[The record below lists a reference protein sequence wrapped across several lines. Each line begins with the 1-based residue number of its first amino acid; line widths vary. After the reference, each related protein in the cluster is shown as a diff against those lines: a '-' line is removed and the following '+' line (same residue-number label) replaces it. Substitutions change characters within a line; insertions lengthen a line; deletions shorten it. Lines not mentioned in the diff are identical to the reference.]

1 MNKLEITTLVDV
13 CDLDIPRLEAVVQQ
27 LLSDN
32 EVHLPISCVLTHD
45 AHIRQLNKKYRNI
58 DKTTDVLS
66 FELSDAVH
74 PGAHYCGEIYIS
86 VDRARQQAKARNRS
100 LQAEITH
107 LTVHGTLHL
116 LGFEHDTL
124 EGYAQMQNEE
134 KKIPDLDRIAP
145 CYKQSFPRKVGDGPR
160 AVPL

>member
-1 MNKLEITTLVDV
+1 MNTLEITMLVNG

-27 LLSDN
+27 LLSDKGA
-32 EVHLPISCVLTHD
+32 HLPISCVLTHD

-74 PGAHYCGEIYIS
+74 PEAHYCGEIYIS
-86 VDRARQQAKARNRS
+86 VDRARQQAIARKRS

-116 LGFEHDTL
+116 LGFEHDTP

-134 KKIPDLDRIAP
+134 KKYLDLI
-145 CYKQSFPRKVGDGPR
+145 
-160 AVPL
+160 

>member
-1 MNKLEITTLVDV
+1 MNTLEITTLVNG
-13 CDLDIPRLEAVVQQ
+13 CDLDIPQLEAVVKQ

-32 EVHLPISCVLTHD
+32 DVHLPVSCILTHD

-66 FELSDAVH
+66 FELSDAIH
-74 PGAHYCGEIYIS
+74 LEAHYCGEIYIS
-86 VDRARQQAKARNRS
+86 VDRARQQAKTHNRS

-116 LGFEHDTL
+116 LGFEHDTP
-124 EGYAQMQNEE
+124 ERYTQMQNEE
-134 KKIPDLDRIAP
+134 KKYLTLI
-145 CYKQSFPRKVGDGPR
+145 G
-160 AVPL
+160 

>member
-1 MNKLEITTLVDV
+1 MNTLEMTTLVDV
-13 CDLDIPRLEAVVQQ
+13 CGLDIPRLEAVVKQ

-66 FELSDAVH
+66 FELSDAIH
-74 PGAHYCGEIYIS
+74 PEAHYCGEIYIS

-124 EGYAQMQNEE
+124 EGNTQMQNEE
-134 KKIPDLDRIAP
+134 KKYLTLIE
-145 CYKQSFPRKVGDGPR
+145 
-160 AVPL
+160 

>member
-1 MNKLEITTLVDV
+1 MNTLEITTLVDV
-13 CDLDIPRLEAVVQQ
+13 RDLNIPSLEAVVKQ
-27 LLSDN
+27 LLADS

-66 FELSDAVH
+66 FELSDAIH
-74 PGAHYCGEIYIS
+74 PEAHYCGEIYIS
-86 VDRARQQAKARNRS
+86 VDRARQQAKAHNRS

-116 LGFEHDTL
+116 LGFEHDTS
-124 EGYAQMQNEE
+124 EGYTQMQNEE
-134 KKIPDLDRIAP
+134 NKYLTLIE
-145 CYKQSFPRKVGDGPR
+145 
-160 AVPL
+160 

>member
-1 MNKLEITTLVDV
+1 MNTLEITTLVNI
-13 CDLDIPRLEAVVQQ
+13 CDLDISRLEAVVKQ

-66 FELSDAVH
+66 FELSDAIH
-74 PGAHYCGEIYIS
+74 PETHYCGEIYIS

-124 EGYAQMQNEE
+124 EGYTQMQNEE
-134 KKIPDLDRIAP
+134 KKYLISIE
-145 CYKQSFPRKVGDGPR
+145 
-160 AVPL
+160 

>member
-1 MNKLEITTLVDV
+1 MNTLEITTLVNV
-13 CDLDIPRLEAVVQQ
+13 CDLDIPLLEAVVKQ

-32 EVHLPISCVLTHD
+32 DVYLPVSCVLTHD

-66 FELSDAVH
+66 FELSDAIH
-74 PGAHYCGEIYIS
+74 PEAHYCGEIYIS
-86 VDRARQQAKARNRS
+86 VDRARQQAKAHNQS

-116 LGFEHDTL
+116 LGFEHDTP
-124 EGYAQMQNEE
+124 EGYAQMLNEE
-134 KKIPDLDRIAP
+134 KKYLTLIE
-145 CYKQSFPRKVGDGPR
+145 
-160 AVPL
+160 